1 MGAVNN
7 VRTKILLDTGANV
20 SAVTESFAKKL
31 RLKRLA
37 NADLKIDVQGIG
49 KSKVETTT
57 RAMVKVTLGWE
68 IVYEFEV
75 WIMDHH
81 AGVDVILGTDFMIP
95 AGIRLDLFN
104 SKAKLP
110 DEIEI
115 NLIKSAS
122 AREDTEYGNTICG
135 GPTETM
141 DVASRLTAEFKLP
154 RRRPDEATHERWVR
168 RVNKLVS
175 SFLPCPFSC
184 GAMGTPRSSTTHGGI
199 RAGGL
204 DEVQRL
210 ASIGV

>member
-1 MGAVNN
+1 
-7 VRTKILLDTGANV
+7 
-20 SAVTESFAKKL
+20 
-31 RLKRLA
+31 
-37 NADLKIDVQGIG
+37 
-49 KSKVETTT
+49 
-57 RAMVKVTLGWE
+57 MVKVTLGWE

-154 RRRPDEATHERWVR
+154 RRPPDEATHELWVR
-168 RVNKLVS
+168 RVNKLVPTGKS
-175 SFLPCPFSC
+175 RVPAPPIFLWCNGYPTKFYHSRRDTC
-184 GAMGTPRSSTTHGGI
+184 GWTRRSTETGKYWRMTRLSTGI
-199 RAGGL
+199 CRKKSNDCMPSG
-204 DEVQRL
+204 
-210 ASIGV
+210 